1 MNNRT
6 LGIIVVVLLSVLVL
20 SSSAFVVK
28 ETERAVLLRFGKL
41 VHSYYE
47 PGLYFKIPFAE
58 RLRKFD
64 GRIQTVDSS
73 PVRMLNSE
81 NKFMMVDSYA
91 KYRISDVGKFY
102 TATRGNERNAVRLL
116 SEQINDRLRNQFGVR
131 DLHEVVSGESTETTE
146 SESESAAPSQA
157 AAREKD
163 EEDQRDKLM
172 ADITAN
178 LNQVAQEN
186 LGVEVIDVR
195 VKRID
200 LPPEV
205 SESVFQRMRAGR
217 ELEARDHRAKG
228 EEAGERIRASADRQK
243 VVIESDAYRQSE
255 ELRGAGDAEAASIY
269 AVAYK
274 KDPEFYRFT
283 RSLQAYRESFQSKS
297 DMLLV
302 DPDSE
307 FFRYLKDPKGK

>member
-1 MNNRT
+1 MNNKT
-6 LGIIVVVLLSVLVL
+6 LGIIVVILVGVLVL

-28 ETERAVLLRFGKL
+28 ETEKAVLLRFGEL
-41 VHSYYE
+41 VRTYTE

-64 GRIQTVDSS
+64 ARIQTVDSS

-91 KYRISDVGKFY
+91 KYRISDVDKFY
-102 TATRGNERNAVRLL
+102 IATRGDDRNAVRLL

-131 DLHEVVSGESTETTE
+131 DLHEVVSGERDELM
-146 SESESAAPSQA
+146 SE
-157 AAREKD
+157 
-163 EEDQRDKLM
+163 
-172 ADITAN
+172 ITKN
-178 LNQVAQEN
+178 LNQVAQKN

-228 EEAGERIRASADRQK
+228 EEASERIKANADRQK
-243 VVIESDAYRQSE
+243 VVIESEAYRQAE
-255 ELRGAGDAEAASIY
+255 ELRGAGDAEAAAIY
-269 AVAYK
+269 AAAFSK
-274 KDPEFYRFT
+274 NPEFYRFT
-283 RSLQAYRESFQSKS
+283 RSLQAYKESFRSKS

-307 FFRYLKDPKGK
+307 FFRYLKDPKGE

>member
-6 LGIIVVVLLSVLVL
+6 LVIIAALLLAVLAI

-28 ETERAVLLRFGKL
+28 ETEKAVLLRFGEL
-41 VHSYYE
+41 VRTDYE
-47 PGLYFKIPFAE
+47 PGLYFKIPLVHE
-58 RLRKFD
+58 LRKFD
-64 GRIQTVDSS
+64 ARIQTVDSQ

-91 KYRISDVGKFY
+91 KFRIFDVSRFY
-102 TATRGNERNAVRLL
+102 VATRGDERNAVRLL
-116 SEQINDRLRNQFGVR
+116 SEQINNRLRNQFGVR
-131 DLHEVVSGESTETTE
+131 DLHEVVSG
-146 SESESAAPSQA
+146 
-157 AAREKD
+157 
-163 EEDQRDKLM
+163 QRDELM
-172 ADITAN
+172 SEITTN
-178 LNQVAQEN
+178 LNEVAQTN

-228 EEAGERIRASADRQK
+228 QEASERIRANADRQ
-243 VVIESDAYRQSE
+243 VVEIEAEAERKAE
-255 ELRGAGDAEAASIY
+255 ELRGEGDATAASIY
-269 AVAYK
+269 AAAFS

-283 RSLQAYRESFQSKS
+283 RSLKAYRESFNDRA
-297 DMLLV
+297 DMLLIE
-302 DPDSE
+302 PDSQ
-307 FFRYLKDPKGK
+307 FFRYLKDAEGKRD

>member
-1 MNNRT
+1 MNNKT
-6 LGIIVVVLLSVLVL
+6 LGIIVVILLGVLVL

-28 ETERAVLLRFGKL
+28 ETEKAVLLRFGEL
-41 VHSYYE
+41 VRTYTE
-47 PGLYFKIPFAE
+47 PGLYFKFPIAE
-58 RLRKFD
+58 KLRKFD
-64 GRIQTVDSS
+64 ARIQTVDSS

-91 KYRISDVGKFY
+91 KYRISDVDKFY
-102 TATRGNERNAVRLL
+102 IATRGDERNAVRLL

-131 DLHEVVSGESTETTE
+131 TLHEVVSGENVDKEDT
-146 SESESAAPSQA
+146 
-157 AAREKD
+157 D
-163 EEDQRDKLM
+163 ERDALM
-172 ADITAN
+172 AEITKN
-178 LNQVAQEN
+178 LSQVAQKS

-228 EEAGERIRASADRQK
+228 EEASERIKANADRQK
-243 VVIESDAYRQSE
+243 VVIESEAYRQAE
-255 ELRGAGDAEAASIY
+255 ELRGAGDAEAAAIY
-269 AVAYK
+269 AAAYSK
-274 KDPEFYRFT
+274 NPEFYRFT
-283 RSLQAYRESFQSKS
+283 RSLQAYKESFRSKS

-307 FFRYLKDPKGK
+307 FFRYLKDPKGE

>member
-6 LGIIVVVLLSVLVL
+6 LVIIAALLLAVLAI

-28 ETERAVLLRFGKL
+28 ETEKAVLLRFGEL
-41 VHSYYE
+41 IRTDYE
-47 PGLYFKIPFAE
+47 PGLYFKIPLVHE
-58 RLRKFD
+58 LRKFD
-64 GRIQTVDSS
+64 ARIQTVDSS

-91 KYRISDVGKFY
+91 KYRIFDVGRFY
-102 TATRGNERNAVRLL
+102 VATRGDERNAVRLL
-116 SEQINDRLRNQFGVR
+116 AEQINNRLRNQFGVR
-131 DLHEVVSGESTETTE
+131 DLHEVVSG
-146 SESESAAPSQA
+146 
-157 AAREKD
+157 
-163 EEDQRDKLM
+163 QRDELM
-172 ADITAN
+172 AEITKN
-178 LNQVAQEN
+178 LNKSAQTD
-186 LGVEVIDVR
+186 LGVEIVDVR

-228 EEAGERIRASADRQK
+228 QEASERVRANADRQK
-243 VVIESDAYRQSE
+243 IVIEAEAYRQSE
-255 ELRGAGDAEAASIY
+255 ELRGAGDAEAAAIY
-269 AVAYK
+269 ASAFN

-283 RSLQAYRESFQSKS
+283 RSLKAYQETFQSKS

-302 DPDSE
+302 DPESE
-307 FFRYLKDPKGK
+307 FFRYLKDPEGK

>member
-6 LGIIVVVLLSVLVL
+6 LAIIAVVLVGILLI

-28 ETERAVLLRFGKL
+28 ETEKAVLLRFGEL
-41 VHSYYE
+41 VRSYYE

-58 RLRKFD
+58 KLRKFD
-64 GRIQTVDSS
+64 ARIQTVDSS

-102 TATRGNERNAVRLL
+102 TATRGDERNAVRLL

-131 DLHEVVSGESTETTE
+131 DLHEVVSGERDELM
-146 SESESAAPSQA
+146 SE
-157 AAREKD
+157 
-163 EEDQRDKLM
+163 
-172 ADITAN
+172 ITKN
-178 LNQVAQEN
+178 LNQVAQKN

-228 EEAGERIRASADRQK
+228 EEASERIRANADRQK
-243 VVIESDAYRQSE
+243 VVIESEAYRQAE
-255 ELRGAGDAEAASIY
+255 ELRGAGDAEAAAIY
-269 AVAYK
+269 AAAYNK
-274 KDPEFYRFT
+274 NPEFYRFT
-283 RSLQAYRESFQSKS
+283 RSLQAYKESFKSKS

-302 DPDSE
+302 EPDSE
-307 FFRYLKDPKGK
+307 FFRYLKDPKGQ

>member
-6 LGIIVVVLLSVLVL
+6 LVIVAALLLAVLAI

-28 ETERAVLLRFGKL
+28 ETEKAVLLRFGEL
-41 VHSYYE
+41 VRTDYE
-47 PGLYFKIPFAE
+47 PGLYFKLPLVHE
-58 RLRKFD
+58 LRKFD
-64 GRIQTVDSS
+64 ARIQTVDSS

-91 KYRISDVGKFY
+91 KYRISDVARFY
-102 TATRGNERNAVRLL
+102 VATRGDQRNAVRLL
-116 SEQINDRLRNQFGVR
+116 AEQVNDRLRNQFGVR
-131 DLHEVVSGESTETTE
+131 DLHEVVSG
-146 SESESAAPSQA
+146 
-157 AAREKD
+157 
-163 EEDQRDKLM
+163 QRDQLM
-172 ADITAN
+172 ANITKN
-178 LNQVAQEN
+178 LNQVARTS

-228 EEAGERIRASADRQK
+228 EEASERIRADADRQK
-243 VVIESDAYRQSE
+243 VVIQAEAYRQSE
-255 ELRGAGDAEAASIY
+255 EIRGAGDAEAAAIY
-269 AVAYK
+269 AGAFNK
-274 KDPEFYRFT
+274 NPEFYRFT
-283 RSLQAYRESFQSKS
+283 RSLHAYKSSFNDKS

-302 DPDSE
+302 DPESD
-307 FFRYLKDPKGK
+307 FFRYLKDPEGR

>member
-6 LGIIVVVLLSVLVL
+6 LVIIAALLLAVLAI

-28 ETERAVLLRFGKL
+28 ETEKAVLLKFGE
-41 VHSYYE
+41 VVRTDYE
-47 PGLYFKIPFAE
+47 PGLYFKIPLVHE
-58 RLRKFD
+58 LRKFD
-64 GRIQTVDSS
+64 ARIQTVDSS

-91 KYRISDVGKFY
+91 KYRISDVGRFY
-102 TATRGNERNAVRLL
+102 VATRGDERNAVRLL
-116 SEQINDRLRNQFGVR
+116 AEQINDRLRNQFGVR
-131 DLHEVVSGESTETTE
+131 DLHEVVSG
-146 SESESAAPSQA
+146 
-157 AAREKD
+157 
-163 EEDQRDKLM
+163 QRDELM
-172 ADITAN
+172 AEITKN
-178 LNQVAQEN
+178 LNQAAQKS
-186 LGVEVIDVR
+186 LGVDVIDVR

-217 ELEARDHRAKG
+217 ELVARDHRAKG
-228 EEAGERIRASADRQK
+228 QEASERIRADADRQK
-243 VVIESDAYRQSE
+243 VVIEAEAYRQSE
-255 ELRGAGDAEAASIY
+255 ELRGAGDAEAAAIY
-269 AVAYK
+269 AAAYN

-283 RSLQAYRESFQSKS
+283 RSLKAYQETFQSKS

-307 FFRYLKDPKGK
+307 FFRYLKDPEGKE

>member
-1 MNNRT
+1 MNNKT
-6 LGIIVVVLLSVLVL
+6 LGIIAILLVGILVV

-28 ETERAVLLRFGKL
+28 ETEKGVLLRFGEL
-41 VHSYYE
+41 IRTYNE

-58 RLRKFD
+58 KLRKFD
-64 GRIQTVDSS
+64 ARIQTVDSS

-91 KYRISDVGKFY
+91 KYRISDVSKFY
-102 TATRGNERNAVRLL
+102 IATRGDERNAVRLL

-131 DLHEVVSGESTETTE
+131 DLHEVVSGE
-146 SESESAAPSQA
+146 
-157 AAREKD
+157 RD
-163 EEDQRDKLM
+163 ELM
-172 ADITAN
+172 AEITKN
-178 LNQVAQEN
+178 LNQVAQKN

-228 EEAGERIRASADRQK
+228 QEASERIRANADRQK
-243 VVIESDAYRQSE
+243 VVIESEAYRQSE
-255 ELRGAGDAEAASIY
+255 ELRGAGDAEAAAIY
-269 AVAYK
+269 ASAYNK
-274 KDPEFYRFT
+274 NPEFYRFT
-283 RSLQAYRESFQSKS
+283 RSLQAYKESFQSKS

-307 FFRYLKDPKGK
+307 FFRYLKDPKGQ

>member
-1 MNNRT
+1 MNNKT
-6 LGIIVVVLLSVLVL
+6 LGIIVVLLLGILLVT
-20 SSSAFVVK
+20 SSAFVVK
-28 ETERAVLLRFGKL
+28 ETEKGVLLRFGEL
-41 VHSYYE
+41 VRTYTE
-47 PGLYFKIPFAE
+47 PGLHFKIPFAE

-64 GRIQTVDSS
+64 ARIQTVDSS

-91 KYRISDVGKFY
+91 KYRISDVSKFY
-102 TATRGNERNAVRLL
+102 IATRGDERNAVRLL

-131 DLHEVVSGESTETTE
+131 DLHEVVSGE
-146 SESESAAPSQA
+146 
-157 AAREKD
+157 RD
-163 EEDQRDKLM
+163 ELM
-172 ADITAN
+172 AEITKN
-178 LNQVAQEN
+178 LNQIAQKN

-228 EEAGERIRASADRQK
+228 QEASERIKANADRQR
-243 VVIESDAYRQSE
+243 VVIESEAYRQSE
-255 ELRGAGDAEAASIY
+255 ELRGAGDATAAAIY
-269 AVAYK
+269 ASAYNK
-274 KDPEFYRFT
+274 NPEFYRFT
-283 RSLQAYRESFQSKS
+283 RSLQAYKESFQSKS

-307 FFRYLKDPKGK
+307 FFRYLKDPKGQ